1 MEDLS
6 ESTYRKFIESIE
18 LDDFEILTEDGF
30 KGITHVHKTIP
41 YEVFEIKLSNGY
53 SIKCADTHILINSQ
67 NQQIYAK
74 DSLNSV
80 LLTDSGEATVI
91 EVISLNYE
99 DNMYDITVDS
109 DNHTYYTNGILSHNT
124 TTATCLLLHY
134 AIFNDAKRIYVL
146 ANKESSRIDILE
158 RIQLAYEALPKWLQ
172 RGVKEWNKKSVTFEN
187 KSKIVAAATSSS
199 SIRGKSC
206 SFLYID
212 EAGFIEGWDEFY
224 ASTYPTITSGKT
236 TKMLFTSTAN
246 GLNHFYDFWKGAT
259 EGTKNAVGDIE
270 FNNFAHVKATWDMI
284 PGRDSE
290 WKEGVLKSLNYDMEK
305 FGQEYECVSGEAVI
319 TLQKDQQI
327 FSTTLINFDKMASN
341 RYQTFIPNSG
351 YAILTPYGFEAFDGL
366 KKSISDKCINFIFDD
381 NTNIITTRNHK
392 FIAYRDRDEYF
403 YASEVKIGNKISG
416 KIVKDI
422 IQISTPT
429 IVYDVLET
437 RSHTYIANDIVHHNC
452 EFIGSS
458 GTLLNAATLKSLTPH
473 IPIVKNDSIKQYFPP
488 EKEHIYVLC
497 ADVSRGKGLDYSAY
511 HIIDVT
517 AIPYRQVCVFRSN
530 KIGPTDFATI
540 IHQFAKLYNEAYCL
554 IENNDLGAQTIE
566 VLFMDYGY
574 ENVLATESAGRAG
587 KRIAGG
593 FGNNGKAV
601 DMGIRTTEPTKRLGC
616 SVLKLL
622 MEQHKFHVVDK
633 DTIDEFNIFSKSS
646 GTYKAEGDGHDDLV
660 MGLVLFAWLTQ
671 DHYFKNLTDT
681 DINTA
686 IREKTDDEWY
696 DDLTP
701 FGVIHSGAQDDS
713 PKLVKFKGES
723 GIWEEYGDDNGWTW

>member
-1 MEDLS
+1 
-6 ESTYRKFIESIE
+6 
-18 LDDFEILTEDGF
+18 
-30 KGITHVHKTIP
+30 
-41 YEVFEIKLSNGY
+41 
-53 SIKCADTHILINSQ
+53 
-67 NQQIYAK
+67 
-74 DSLNSV
+74 
-80 LLTDSGEATVI
+80 
-91 EVISLNYE
+91 
-99 DNMYDITVDS
+99 
-109 DNHTYYTNGILSHNT
+109 
-124 TTATCLLLHY
+124 
-134 AIFNDAKRIYVL
+134 
-146 ANKESSRIDILE
+146 
-158 RIQLAYEALPKWLQ
+158 
-172 RGVKEWNKKSVTFEN
+172 
-187 KSKIVAAATSSS
+187 
-199 SIRGKSC
+199 
-206 SFLYID
+206 
-212 EAGFIEGWDEFY
+212 
-224 ASTYPTITSGKT
+224 
-236 TKMLFTSTAN
+236 MLFTSTAN

-305 FGQEYECVSGEAVI
+305 FGQEYEC
-319 TLQKDQQI
+319 
-327 FSTTLINFDKMASN
+327 
-341 RYQTFIPNSG
+341 
-351 YAILTPYGFEAFDGL
+351 
-366 KKSISDKCINFIFDD
+366 
-381 NTNIITTRNHK
+381 
-392 FIAYRDRDEYF
+392 
-403 YASEVKIGNKISG
+403 
-416 KIVKDI
+416 
-422 IQISTPT
+422 
-429 IVYDVLET
+429 
-437 RSHTYIANDIVHHNC
+437 

-473 IPIVKNDSIKQYFPP
+473 IPIVKNDAIKQYFPP

-723 GIWEEYGDDNGWTW
+723 GVWQEYGDDNGWTW